1 MGWSNGFGEVTAED
15 VKYSYERMAN
25 PEMKSPY
32 RGDWAALDKVEV
44 TSSHTGMIVLKEP
57 YIPLFTTTMP
67 FNSSSIV
74 CKAAM
79 MKLEGQRYTVEP
91 PATFGAYKI
100 KSIVPRQRYVLERN
114 RDWPG
119 PPVAFDEV
127 EYINIL
133 DANAAETAYAA
144 GEIDLTLLP
153 MTAVPRVQKSMP
165 AKSKLV
171 TAPSL
176 AYWWLGM
183 QMEEGLFADKRVR
196 QAVQLAV
203 DVNAVL
209 EGAFFGVAPR
219 STGFIAPGMIGHRAA
234 NKIAKPDLAA
244 ARKLL
249 ADAGHPRGFKA
260 EIGVRNSAEFV
271 NAAQVVAASLAQIGI
286 EAQIQ
291 PFDQGVQKAMAGND
305 WKKMQIHIT
314 RFSMQP
320 DPSWASVWFTK
331 EQIGEWNWERFP
343 DAEYN
348 DLHAKALREP
358 DPQKRHAMYVR
369 MQDIMED
376 SGAYVFLTHG
386 INPIL
391 HRDHF
396 IPALT
401 PDANRVLVTKSATP
415 ERGGST
421 PRDAGPRGDPG
432 MVSVAAAAAGEES
445 RGASAL
451 RRLLRD
457 PLGAFGLALVAL
469 IVASALFADVLA
481 AYQPTQ
487 LDIRSRLPEPTALHW
502 FGTDQLGRD
511 MSFARHLGRRIALLV
526 SRSRSGSR

>member
-1 MGWSNGFGEVTAED
+1 MSKTSRRRFLAGTALGGALAAGTTPARAQAKTLRIRSYVTVQQLDPLNRLGAPEGDVMDCLIPGLVTSKGDGTWGWTLDAASALEQVDPTHVKFELRKGMGWSNGFGEVTAED

-44 TSSHTGMIVLKEP
+44 TSSHTGVIVLKEP

-119 PPVAFDEV
+119 PQVAFDEV
-127 EYINIL
+127 EFINIL

-249 ADAGHPRGFKA
+249 AEAGHPRGFKA

-291 PFDQGVQKAMAGND
+291 PFDQGVQKAMAGSD
-305 WKKMQIHIT
+305 WRKMQIHIT

-396 IPALT
+396 VPALT
-401 PDANRVLVTKSATP
+401 PDANRVLVTK
-415 ERGGST
+415 
-421 PRDAGPRGDPG
+421 
-432 MVSVAAAAAGEES
+432 
-445 RGASAL
+445 
-451 RRLLRD
+451 
-457 PLGAFGLALVAL
+457 F
-469 IVASALFADVLA
+469 
-481 AYQPTQ
+481 
-487 LDIRSRLPEPTALHW
+487 
-502 FGTDQLGRD
+502 
-511 MSFARHLGRRIALLV
+511 RHA
-526 SRSRSGSR
+526 